1 MGGLEKKLGEN
12 CFNSCVFV
20 SGVCIM
26 VKRNRAHERE
36 GSNEH
41 SRD

>member
-1 MGGLEKKLGEN
+1 MGGLEKKLGEIG
-12 CFNSCVFV
+12 FNSCVFV